1 LIIKTNPD
9 KIKVQSILKMV
20 DKTLLMINS
29 IDYNVFP
36 SNVLQQY
43 YDVLRELMTIIM
55 LLDGFKTKGEGA
67 HKEIIEYIGKNYSS
81 VTQGQI
87 MFLDELRV
95 LRNRISYDGFFIE
108 SDFVIRKNEDI
119 IELVRL
125 FKEIIDKKM

>member
-1 LIIKTNPD
+1 
-9 KIKVQSILKMV
+9 MV

-43 YDVLRELMTIIM
+43 YDVLRELMSIIM

-67 HKEIIEYIGKNYSS
+67 HKEIIEYIGKNYSN

-108 SDFVIRKNEDI
+108 SDFVKRKNEDI

>member
-1 LIIKTNPD
+1 MIIKTNPD

-43 YDVLRELMTIIM
+43 YDVLRELMSIIM

-108 SDFVIRKNEDI
+108 SDFVKRKNEDI